1 MKDILQD
8 LWIAYKGGN
17 LVMFKLYKMID
28 SQYELIA
35 IYDYIDEFIS
45 MDILKAIKD
54 NKIIVLM
61 NNKPLSYAEI
71 KEII

>member
-54 NKIIVLM
+54 NKIIVLI

>member
-1 MKDILQD
+1 
-8 LWIAYKGGN
+8 
-17 LVMFKLYKMID
+17 MFKLYKMID

-54 NKIIVLM
+54 NKIIVLI
-61 NNKPLSYAEI
+61 NNKPLSYSEI